1 MFLICLSASDETGL
15 SLEQSKDDDDEAKH
29 DRELDR
35 EILRL
40 EKVLRDFKNTEVYE
54 DDDTVVMT
62 VRRKLS
68 SLKEKRKSGDRKD
81 AN

>member
-1 MFLICLSASDETGL
+1 MFLICPSASDETGL
-15 SLEQSKDDDDEAKH
+15 SLEQSKDDDEAKH